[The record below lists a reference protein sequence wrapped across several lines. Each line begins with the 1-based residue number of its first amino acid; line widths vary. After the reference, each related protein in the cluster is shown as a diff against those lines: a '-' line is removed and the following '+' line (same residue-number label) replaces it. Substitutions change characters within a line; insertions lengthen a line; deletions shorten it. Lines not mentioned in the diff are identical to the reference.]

1 MSIRITTK
9 DADGNE
15 VVTTL
20 PGNSMKGYIIR
31 DGKITKKGEEVP
43 SSDNSS
49 SSNSIRSRFKELI
62 NKIINNERDNTK

>member
-20 PGNSMKGYIIR
+20 PGNSMKGYSIKN
-31 DGKITKKGEEVP
+31 DKITKKGEEVP

-49 SSNSIRSRFKELI
+49 SSNSIKSKFRELI
-62 NKIINNERDNTK
+62 NKIINS